1 MTNYQVGGSL
11 RHDDPTYVVRQADAQ
26 LYEAVKAGEFCHVL
40 SPRQMGKSSLLV
52 RTKYRL
58 EAEGFRCGV
67 LDMTTIGGEYT
78 TPVQWYKGVVTQLWL
93 AFNLRGKIHLKS
105 WWKEREDISFLQR
118 CCHFIEEALLD
129 QFSSERLVILM
140 DEIDRILSIDFPI
153 DDFWA
158 LIRFC
163 YNQRAINPDYNRIVF
178 VFFGVAAPS
187 DLIRD
192 RSLTSFNI
200 GQAIELQGFKLAEV
214 QPLIQGLD
222 RNVNTPETIVQA
234 ILAWT
239 SGQPFLTQK
248 LCNLVWKTAENTE
261 SERLVVPPG
270 QEYKWVENLVR
281 SRIINNWA
289 SQDDPEHLRTIQNR
303 IQGNGQ
309 RTGRMLGIY
318 QQVLQGVE
326 IEVDDSREISELLLS
341 GLLVKNQG
349 ILQVKNRIYA
359 EVFNQ
364 TWVTKK
370 LVSLRPY
377 ADAFNAWIT
386 SKKQNQSHLLQGK
399 ALREALREALTW
411 SQGKSLSDLDYQ
423 FLAAS
428 QELNRRDIQ
437 NALKAI
443 EKANSLLS
451 SATKKAKTEPIR
463 HRLWRGWIGVISL
476 STTIL
481 VILLRLTGLLQG
493 LEWDVWDNFFRVRPL
508 EPPDPRI
515 VIVTIDENDIT
526 QVGQWPLPDAV
537 LAEAITRLNA
547 DNPRVIGLDVYRD
560 LPVEPGHQELVEL
573 FESTPNLIGAEK
585 VVGNSVNPP
594 PSLNQLGQVGFVD
607 MVLDADGKVRRG
619 LISVQLADQLHLS
632 FSLKLALQYLE
643 AQGITPQTQEQHRW
657 QLGQAIFLPLDKND
671 GGYVRVDTG
680 GYQILLNY
688 RGSLEDFYTISLT
701 DLLENQI
708 PVELKRDHGFTG
720 RVILIGAIATSLKD
734 FFYTPYSGSLSRTPQ
749 GMAGVVVH
757 ANLTSQIL
765 SAALDNRPLIRTWS
779 EFQEGLWVLLWSLI
793 GTVLSWRLQSPQRV
807 ALGIAIAGL
816 VLVAIAYNAFLQ
828 GWWIPVIPPI
838 LGLILSAIALSW
850 FTSKQIEK
858 LQLRRILELLTQDY
872 STSPAAVRIAL
883 EYLKKSERES
893 NHALIEECL
902 PNRE

>member
-26 LYEAVKAGEFCHVL
+26 LYQALKAGEFCHVL

-93 AFNLRGKIHLKS
+93 AFNLRGKIHLKT

-118 CCHFIEEALLD
+118 CSQFIEEALLG
-129 QFSSERLVILM
+129 QFSSERLVIFM
-140 DEIDRILSIDFPI
+140 DEIDRILSINFPI

-178 VFFGVAAPS
+178 AFFGVAAPS

-192 RSLTSFNI
+192 RSRTSFNI

-214 QPLIQGLD
+214 QPLIQGLEEKI
-222 RNVNTPETIVQA
+222 NTPETIVKA

-248 LCNLVWKTAENTE
+248 LCNLVWKAAENTE
-261 SERLVVPPG
+261 PQRLVIPSD

-281 SRIINNWA
+281 SRIISNWA

-326 IEVDDSREISELLLS
+326 IEVDDSREVTELLLS

-349 ILQVKNRIYA
+349 TLQVKNKIYQ

-364 TWVTKK
+364 VWVTKR

-377 ADAFNAWIT
+377 AEAFNAWIT
-386 SKKQNQSHLLQGK
+386 SRKQDQSYLLQG
-399 ALREALREALTW
+399 EALRDALTW
-411 SQGKSLSDLDYQ
+411 SQDKSLSDLDYQ

-443 EKANSLLS
+443 EKANSILS
-451 SATKKAKTEPIR
+451 SATKQAKTEPIR
-463 HRLWRGWIGVISL
+463 YRLWRGWIGAISL

-493 LEWDVWDNFFRVRPL
+493 LEWDVLDQFFQVRPL

-537 LAEAITRLNA
+537 LAEAITRLKV

-560 LPVEPGHQELVEL
+560 LPVEPGHQTLVNL
-573 FESTPNLIGAEK
+573 FQSTPNLIGAEK

-643 AQGITPQTQEQHRW
+643 AQGIKFQAKDQHHW
-657 QLGQAIFLPLDKND
+657 QLGQAIFSPLEQND
-671 GGYVRVDTG
+671 GGYVRVNTG

-688 RGSLEDFYTISLT
+688 RGGLENFYTLSLT

-708 PVELKRDHGFTG
+708 PAELKDENGFTG
-720 RVILIGAIATSLKD
+720 RIILIGAIATSLKD
-734 FFYTPYSGSLSRTPQ
+734 FFYTPYSGHLYRTPQ
-749 GMAGVVVH
+749 EMAGVTIH

-779 EFQEGLWVLLWSLI
+779 EFQEGLWILLWSLI
-793 GTVLSWRLQSPQRV
+793 GTVLCWRLQSPQKV
-807 ALGIAIAGL
+807 ALGITIAGL
-816 VLVAIAYNAFLQ
+816 VLVSVAYTAFLE

-850 FTSKQIEK
+850 FTSKKIEK
-858 LQLRRILELLTQDY
+858 LQLRRILELLAQDY
-872 STSPAAVRIAL
+872 PTSPAAVRIAL

>member
-11 RHDDPTYVVRQADAQ
+11 RHDDPTYVVRQADAK
-26 LYEAVKAGEFCHVL
+26 LYQAVKAGEFCHIL

-105 WWKEREDISFLQR
+105 WWQEREDISFLQR
-118 CCHFIEEALLD
+118 CCQFIEEGLLGE
-129 QFSSERLVILM
+129 FSSERLVIFM

-178 VFFGVAAPS
+178 AFFGVAAPS

-192 RSLTSFNI
+192 RSRTSFNI
-200 GQAIELQGFKLAEV
+200 GQAIELQGFKPEEV
-214 QPLIQGLD
+214 QPLIQGLAGKI
-222 RNVNTPETIVQA
+222 NTPETIVKA

-248 LCNLVWKTAENTE
+248 LCKLVWKAAENTE
-261 SERLVVPPG
+261 QGRLVIPPG
-270 QEYKWVENLVR
+270 QESEWVENLVR

-326 IEVDDSREISELLLS
+326 IEADDSRETTELLLS

-349 ILQVKNRIYA
+349 ILQVKNRIYE

-377 ADAFNAWIT
+377 ADAFNAWIAA
-386 SKKQNQSHLLQGK
+386 KKQNQSHLLQG
-399 ALREALREALTW
+399 EALREALTW

-463 HRLWRGWIGVISL
+463 HRLWRGWIGVISF

-493 LEWDVWDNFFRVRPL
+493 LEWDVWDKFFRVRPL

-526 QVGQWPLPDAV
+526 QIGQWPLPDAV
-537 LAEAITRLNA
+537 FAEAITRLKA

-573 FESTPNLIGAEK
+573 FQSTPNLIGAEK

-594 PSLNQLGQVGFVD
+594 ATLNELGQVGFVD
-607 MVLDADGKVRRG
+607 MVLDADRKVRRG
-619 LISVQLADQLHLS
+619 LISVKRGDNLHLS

-643 AQGITPQTQEQHRW
+643 TQGITPQTQAQHHW
-657 QLGQAIFLPLDKND
+657 QLGQAIFSPLDKND
-671 GGYVRVDTG
+671 GGYIRVNTG

-688 RGSLEDFYTISLT
+688 RGSLKDFYNISLT

-708 PVELKRDHGFTG
+708 PVEIKRDN
-720 RVILIGAIATSLKD
+720 R
-734 FFYTPYSGSLSRTPQ
+734 YSIKLAVTVSS
-749 GMAGVVVH
+749 AGGVG
-757 ANLTSQIL
+757 NC
-765 SAALDNRPLIRTWS
+765 D
-779 EFQEGLWVLLWSLI
+779 
-793 GTVLSWRLQSPQRV
+793 
-807 ALGIAIAGL
+807 
-816 VLVAIAYNAFLQ
+816 
-828 GWWIPVIPPI
+828 
-838 LGLILSAIALSW
+838 
-850 FTSKQIEK
+850 
-858 LQLRRILELLTQDY
+858 RRQ
-872 STSPAAVRIAL
+872 V
-883 EYLKKSERES
+883 
-893 NHALIEECL
+893 
-902 PNRE
+902 